1 MTATGSIASCT
12 QCGSQTYVE
21 PLHGERGGPPYCP
34 ICAGAWHA
42 EHGQRRRAGRVVI
55 RAIKAFFDAGGKSG
69 DVDKLKNSAALDS
82 LPFAVDALDERTT
95 DPLGYMDGIARL
107 DAADI
112 DLTLELLAATLAL
125 THPDKHPPEF
135 KAEANRVT
143 QLLLALKPF
152 VFPAP
157 KPKPVIPAGGDYGE
171 TTTRPARDKPSPAY
185 PCADC
190 ADAVPADYC
199 NACKAEWEKR
209 QQQESEA
216 RTKKQ
221 RRAYKRRRE
230 RALVKRLQRQCPTC
244 GMQFRIARTDA
255 RYCSDTC
262 RKRAHR
268 KTRALVTD
276 KQSPTSASSSS
287 RDMSLENRILKL
299 LKRYPAVF
307 LNDILPMERTRAEYQ
322 ALCLAAVKLEREN
335 KIESF
340 SYPFR
345 WDSPGHKV
353 LRRPGYSVERPSKIP
368 RLIKRPKP
376 RPPKISARFSIFVR
390 R

>member
-1 MTATGSIASCT
+1 MAAESISDCT
-12 QCGSQTYVE
+12 KCGSRTYVE
-21 PLHGERGGPPYCP
+21 PLHGERGGPLYCP
-34 ICAGAWHA
+34 LCAGAWHA

-143 QLLLALKPF
+143 QQLLALKH
-152 VFPAP
+152 PAP
-157 KPKPVIPAGGDYGE
+157 KPKPIIPAGGDYGE
-171 TTTRPARDKPSPAY
+171 TTTRPARKKPSPAY
-185 PCADC
+185 PCAEC
-190 ADAVPADYC
+190 ADAIPLHYC

-209 QQQESEA
+209 QQQETEA
-216 RTKKQ
+216 RTNKQ

-230 RALVKRLQRQCPTC
+230 RALVKRLLRQCPTC
-244 GMQFRIARTDA
+244 GIKFRVSRIDA
-255 RYCSDTC
+255 RYCSDPC
-262 RKRAHR
+262 RLRAHR
-268 KTRALVTD
+268 KTRALETD
-276 KQSPTSASSSS
+276 KQTPTGVSSFI
-287 RDMSLENRILKL
+287 RFMSLKNRILNV
-299 LKRYPAVF
+299 LKKHPAVW
-307 LNDILPMERTRAEYQ
+307 LNDILPRERTRAEYQ
-322 ALCLAAVKLEREN
+322 ALCLAAVKLEDEG
-335 KIESF
+335 KIKSRF
-340 SYPFR
+340 YDYR
-345 WDSPGHKV
+345 WGKPGHKA
-353 LRRPGYSVERPSKIP
+353 LHRPEYEIKDSKNIP

-376 RPPKISARFSIFVR
+376 RPPQIRVRGISISVR
-390 R
+390 